1 MRGHRF
7 GKKIRARFGVRG
19 RRPVLPPFRMFVDY
33 FLENKS
39 QFQSIYLEYEY
50 SPETKIPTKTNF
62 TLQTNRDKHLR
73 TISGQC
79 DVCNI
84 GVDIVGKS
92 ETFDWDMQYLKE
104 RSDGGNTHNFPC

>member
-1 MRGHRF
+1 MAIF
-7 GKKIRARFGVRG
+7 S
-19 RRPVLPPFRMFVDY
+19 LPC
-33 FLENKS
+33 S
-39 QFQSIYLEYEY
+39 
-50 SPETKIPTKTNF
+50 
-62 TLQTNRDKHLR
+62 DKHLR

-104 RSDGGNTHNFPC
+104 R